1 MPWMIHSQGMGKS
14 ENVCFVCQMQRWNLS
29 QRLVQCKASSI
40 LNSLPKISRFASFLA
55 YNSKLL
61 KSCWCKIFDK
71 FHMWWNV
78 VNKCWK
84 NFQLILECW
93 SNCRRHA
100 EEVLA
105 GSGVRRD
112 GHLTSKSEIVFFS
125 DIFAKSRKYF
135 CLILKS
141 SSNCRT
147 RSGGAAQDSVW
158 REGWRVGGT
167 PDLKKEWKCFFLRY
181 HVNIF
186 TLF

>member
-112 GHLTSKSEIVFFS
+112 GHLTSKSEIVFF
-125 DIFAKSRKYF
+125 FRYF
-135 CLILKS
+135 CKITEIFLPYFKILQQLQDQI
-141 SSNCRT
+141 RG
-147 RSGGAAQDSVW
+147 SGSGQ
-158 REGWRVGGT
+158 RLEGGLEGWWDTWLQKSENVFSC
-167 PDLKKEWKCFFLRY
+167 D
-181 HVNIF
+181 IM
-186 TLF
+186 

>member
-40 LNSLPKISRFASFLA
+40 LNSLPKISRFAIFLA
-55 YNSKLL
+55 YSSKLL

-84 NFQLILECW
+84 NFQLILERW

-100 EEVLA
+100 EEVPA

-112 GHLTSKSEIVFFS
+112 GHLTSKSEKVFLLQIFS
-125 DIFAKSRKYF
+125 Q
-135 CLILKS
+135 
-141 SSNCRT
+141 NH
-147 RSGGAAQDSVW
+147 G
-158 REGWRVGGT
+158 
-167 PDLKKEWKCFFLRY
+167 
-181 HVNIF
+181 NIF
-186 TLF
+186 TLFWNPRAIAGPDLGERLRTAFWGRVGGTCTWPPRVNSPE